1 MQVWP
6 RDRSFGSL
14 PRRHRLALR
23 LVIAAIVLATVLY
36 GSMRAYVEYNAH
48 RASSMLA
55 EASRVQIGDTEP
67 SVVQL
72 VRRYGG
78 YKWTPPAL
86 DPKEDWIDKG
96 EYEYQ
101 RNLQSDYAYILK
113 ASPFGFVTVADA
125 LTGRETRVDDAL
137 HVARTSVPAHLR
149 AILGMRNW
157 AAVVEFSIRS
167 GRVQRVSANV
177 LVEGPRWIGQEWELA
192 QDMPRHDMQL
202 RTYAIGSA
210 ILEMENGG
218 GTAIENFLTPGASPE
233 ELQAAR
239 SFNAA
244 CLTSIAGCNGLCD
257 FAPRTVEYLKH
268 HPDRADGI
276 VPPQCQ

>member
-1 MQVWP
+1 M
-6 RDRSFGSL
+6 
-14 PRRHRLALR
+14 PRRHRLGLR
-23 LVIAAIVLATVLY
+23 LVIAALVLAAALY
-36 GSMRAYVEYNAH
+36 GSMRAYVEYEAH
-48 RASSMLA
+48 RATSLLA
-55 EASRVQIGDTEP
+55 ETSRVQIGDAEA
-67 SVVQL
+67 SVLQL
-72 VRRYGG
+72 VRQYGG

-86 DPKEDWIDKG
+86 DPKENWIDKD

-113 ASPFGFVTVADA
+113 TTPFGFLTVADG
-125 LTGRETRVDDAL
+125 LTGRETQIDDAL
-137 HVARTSVPAHLR
+137 HVVRTSVPAHLR

-157 AAVVEFSIRS
+157 AALAEFSIRS

-177 LVEGPRWIGQEWELA
+177 LVEGPTWIGQEWELA
-192 QDMPRHDMQL
+192 PGMPRHDMQP

-218 GTAIENFLTPGASPE
+218 GTAIENYLTPRASPE

-268 HPDRADGI
+268 HPDRADNI